1 MQRNGEAGHLARARE
16 GERRAHVISA
26 PPAKLKKVRKKEL
39 AAKAIESPKT
49 IWINRRIPPEVSPK
63 ASARPEPMMMM
74 TAMILATGP
83 WMLSRIWVS
92 GCSHGMFEPDARA
105 SPDHSRSATAS
116 AQRLANEMPS
126 RDEARSIN
134 SCLPGS
140 R

>member
-63 ASARPEPMMMM
+63 ASAKPEPMMMM

-92 GCSHGMFEPDARA
+92 GCSQGMFDPAARA
-105 SPDHSRSATAS
+105 GPGHSSSATARARRRADS
-116 AQRLANEMPS
+116 AR
-126 RDEARSIN
+126 AR
-134 SCLPGS
+134 G
-140 R
+140 